1 MRRWVRAISTRRS
14 GRRRRI
20 SCAHRARQP
29 QRSDSVAKAWP
40 GRDVRL
46 SSSDDAKVSNVA
58 GAYSSV
64 TAAQRASPSQGPCHG
79 PVAACTSKSA
89 HGTSQPQGPVVAQ
102 LTDQQRIRAGVA
114 GLVAGLRLVALCQ
127 GLLSGGPETN
137 RSVAA
142 AGAHCPSRSH
152 SISARVTVASQ
163 PPTSCHRYGRC
174 CRPHP
179 SDSCRDAFPPL
190 PPCACACA
198 FAYAFACA
206 GRCAR
211 ARLLAVERV
220 VEEAEL
226 DEARGIAAGGPRRA
240 ARRRANQAAGGECA
254 LLGSP
259 WNGSRPRSRRKCCH
273 RNGKAG
279 PPRQKPMHRHV

>member
-1 MRRWVRAISTRRS
+1 M
-14 GRRRRI
+14 
-20 SCAHRARQP
+20 
-29 QRSDSVAKAWP
+29 
-40 GRDVRL
+40 
-46 SSSDDAKVSNVA
+46 
-58 GAYSSV
+58 
-64 TAAQRASPSQGPCHG
+64 
-79 PVAACTSKSA
+79 
-89 HGTSQPQGPVVAQ
+89 AQ

-226 DEARGIAAGGPRRA
+226 DEARGVAAGGPRRA
-240 ARRRANQAAGGECA
+240 ARRRHRNRNNSVLVTLERLSAEVEAGK
-254 LLGSP
+254 LPSQ
-259 WNGSRPRSRRKCCH
+259 WQSRPSAPKT
-273 RNGKAG
+273 NA
-279 PPRQKPMHRHV
+279 